1 MVVVIINRITV
12 DDKEALERVVDRF
25 RNRAGLVDEM
35 DGFLGIELLV
45 NEEDLEIMVLT
56 RWKDRDSLN
65 RWLSSPEFRKAHSGD
80 RSGSG
85 LNARSSGKVYIS
97 IAV

>member
-1 MVVVIINRITV
+1 MSVAIINRITV
-12 DDKEALERVVDRF
+12 DDKETLEKVVDRF
-25 RNRAGLVDEM
+25 RNRAGLVDKM

-45 NEEDLEIMVLT
+45 DEEDLEIMVVT
-56 RWKDRDSLN
+56 RWRDMDSLN
-65 RWLSSPEFRKAHSGD
+65 RWLNSPEFKKAHTGD

-97 IAV
+97 IDV